1 MILINKTEKS
11 TITWTCREKPINI
24 HRISSIYFYDIFL
37 KFGII
42 LYEFSSDAQSCPTSC
57 DPMDCSTSPSSRL
70 PTPRSCSNS
79 CPSTHDAI
87 KPSHPLLSPA
97 PPAFSL
103 SQHQGLFQWISSSH
117 QVAKVL
123 ALQLQHQSFQWIFRT
138 DFL

>member
-57 DPMDCSTSPSSRL
+57 NPIDCSTSPSSRS

-79 CPSTHDAI
+79 CPS
-87 KPSHPLLSPA
+87 SPWR
-97 PPAFSL
+97 
-103 SQHQGLFQWISSSH
+103 HKTISYFVVPCSSC
-117 QVAKVL
+117 L
-123 ALQLQHQSFQWIFRT
+123 QSFPASGSFPMSQLFTSVGQSIGASASASV
-138 DFL
+138 LPMNI